1 MPAALICGSLAYD
14 TIMVFPDQF
23 KNHILPDKVH
33 ILNVSFLVPRMRR
46 EFGGCAGNI
55 AYNLKL
61 LGGHPIPMATVG
73 QDFAPYRE
81 HFESFCIDQSH
92 VKANDG
98 LFTAQAFITTDLDDN
113 QITAFHPGAMMR
125 SFENH
130 VADVADVGFG
140 IVGPDGYEAMLQN
153 SRDFAE
159 LGIPH
164 IFDPGQAMPLFNGAE
179 LTRMIEQATYVTVN
193 DYESNLIQERT
204 GLSEK
209 QIAERVQAY
218 IVTRGPAGSEMHTRA
233 GMVQVP
239 AATAMRVVDPTGCG
253 DAYRA
258 GLIYGLMNDMDLATT
273 GRIASLMG
281 ALKIENLGPQNQRF
295 TFAEFA
301 EQFRQQFGYA
311 LR

>member
-1 MPAALICGSLAYD
+1 MSALICGSLAYD
-14 TIMVFPDQF
+14 TIMVFQDQF

-33 ILNVSFLVPRMRR
+33 ILNVSFLVPTMRR

-55 AYNLKL
+55 AYHLKL
-61 LGGHPIPMATVG
+61 LGGDPVPMATVG
-73 QDFAPYRE
+73 EDFGPYRQ
-81 HFESFCIDQSH
+81 HFEALGITLAH
-92 VKANDG
+92 VKVIEGA
-98 LFTAQAFITTDLDDN
+98 FTAQAFITTDLDDN

-140 IVGPDGYEAMLQN
+140 IVGPDGYDAMLQN

-159 LGIPH
+159 LDIPF
-164 IFDPGQAMPLFNGAE
+164 IFDPGQAMPLFNGQE
-179 LTRMIEQATYVTVN
+179 LSTMIEQASYVTVN
-193 DYESNLIQERT
+193 DYESNLLQERT
-204 GLSEK
+204 GWNEK

-218 IVTRGPAGSEMHTRA
+218 LITRGPQGSEIHTRE
-233 GMVQVP
+233 GMMQIP
-239 AATAMRVVDPTGCG
+239 AASATRVVDPTGCG

-258 GLIYGLMNDMDLATT
+258 GLIHGLMHGMDLATT

-281 ALKIENLGPQNQRF
+281 ALKIETLGPQNQRF
-295 TFAEFA
+295 TLDQFAEH
-301 EQFRQQFGYA
+301 FRQQFGYA

>member
-1 MPAALICGSLAYD
+1 MASALICGSLAYD

-61 LGGHPIPMATVG
+61 LGGNPVPMATVG
-73 QDFAPYRE
+73 QDFATYRA
-81 HFESFCIDQSH
+81 HFEECGISLEF
-92 VKANDG
+92 VKELPD

-125 SFENH
+125 SYENH
-130 VADVADVGFG
+130 VRDVPDIGFG

-153 SRDFAE
+153 SAEFAE
-159 LGIPH
+159 CKIPF
-164 IFDPGQAMPLFNGAE
+164 IFDPGQAMPLFNGKE
-179 LTRMIEQATYVTVN
+179 LTQMIEQATYVTVN
-193 DYESNLIQERT
+193 DYESNLLQEKT

-218 IVTRGPAGSEMHTRA
+218 LITRGPKGSEIHSKS
-233 GMVQVP
+233 GMLQIP
-239 AATAMRVVDPTGCG
+239 AATAIRVVDPTGCG

-258 GLIYGLMNDMDLATT
+258 GLIYGWMNGMDMATT

-281 ALKIENLGPQNQRF
+281 ALKIENVGPQNQRF
-295 TFAEFA
+295 DYEQFA

>member
-14 TIMVFPDQF
+14 TIMVFQDQF

-33 ILNVSFLVPRMRR
+33 ILNVSFLVPNMRR

-61 LGGHPIPMATVG
+61 LGGNPIPMATVG

-81 HFESFCIDQSH
+81 HFEARGINMTH
-92 VKANDG
+92 VKAIDG

-125 SFENH
+125 SHENH
-130 VADVADVGFG
+130 VADVADVQFG

-153 SRDFAE
+153 CRDFAE
-159 LGIPH
+159 LNIPF
-164 IFDPGQAMPLFNGAE
+164 IFDPGQAMPLYNGAE
-179 LTRMIEQATYVTVN
+179 LTTMIEQATYVTVN
-193 DYESNLIQERT
+193 DYESNLIQEKT
-204 GLSEK
+204 GLTEK
-209 QIAERVQAY
+209 QIAERVEGY
-218 IVTRGPAGSEMHTRA
+218 LITRGPAGSEIHTRS
-233 GMVQVP
+233 GMLQIP
-239 AATAMRVVDPTGCG
+239 AASAARVVDPTGCG

-258 GLIYGLMNDMDLATT
+258 GLIHGLMNGMDLATT

-281 ALKIENLGPQNQRF
+281 ALKIESLGPQNQRF
-295 TFAEFA
+295 TFDEFA

>member
-1 MPAALICGSLAYD
+1 MSALICGSLAYD

-61 LGGHPIPMATVG
+61 LGGHPVPMATVG

-81 HFESFCIDQSH
+81 HFESFGIDLTH
-92 VKANDG
+92 VKAIEG

-130 VADVADVGFG
+130 VGDVPDVGFG
-140 IVGPDGYEAMLQN
+140 IVGPDGYEALLQN

-159 LGIPH
+159 ANIPF
-164 IFDPGQAMPLFNGAE
+164 IFDPGQAMPLYNGAE
-179 LTRMIEQATYVTVN
+179 LSQMIEQATYVTVN
-193 DYESNLIQERT
+193 DYESSLLQDKT
-204 GLSEK
+204 GLGEK
-209 QIAERVQAY
+209 QIAERVKAY
-218 IVTRGPAGSEMHTRA
+218 IVTRGPTGSEVHA
-233 GMVQVP
+233 NGGMLHIP
-239 AATAMRVVDPTGCG
+239 AANAMRVVDPTGCG

-258 GLIYGLMNDMDLATT
+258 GLIFGLMNGMDLATT

-295 TFAEFA
+295 TYAEFA

-311 LR
+311 L